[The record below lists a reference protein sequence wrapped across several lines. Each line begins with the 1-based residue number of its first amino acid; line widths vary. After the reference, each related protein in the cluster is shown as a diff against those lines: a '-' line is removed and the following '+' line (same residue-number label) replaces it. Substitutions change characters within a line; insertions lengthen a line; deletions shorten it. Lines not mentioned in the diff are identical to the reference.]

1 MIRPVGCSSP
11 MWSALHGSACFPTP
25 GICRLFTVCAAG
37 SSAAA
42 GPDEAV
48 CAAKVG
54 RMKLLNDVAL
64 HIAHH
69 KSRKNTFLDARRT

>member
-1 MIRPVGCSSP
+1 MA
-11 MWSALHGSACFPTP
+11 ALVFQLSACH
-25 GICRLFTVCAAG
+25 LFTLCAAG

-54 RMKLLNDVAL
+54 RMKLLNGVAL

-69 KSRKNTFLDARRT
+69 KSQNKPLYTPHAAHNVVKRQKHPVIAA